1 MSDIPVPRRPEFP
14 DSPFVELADRARD
27 FAANPRVR
35 AVVLLAV
42 SAVAGLVWFGLGS
55 SGGEP
60 TGVTSPSTANTASR
74 STTTTTEAKKELLVH
89 VAGAVLRPGLV
100 RLSTGDRV
108 ADAIAAA
115 GGGLPDA
122 DLDRLNL
129 AAVLSDGERV
139 AVARVG
145 QPAPIAPGSGSA
157 GAASG
162 TSGSRTSDGPININ
176 TATQAEL
183 ETLPGIGPS
192 LGAAIIATR
201 ERLGGFD
208 QIEQLR
214 EVRGIG
220 DLRFADLR
228 ELVVV

>member
-1 MSDIPVPRRPEFP
+1 MSDIPIPRRPEFRN
-14 DSPFVELADRARD
+14 SPFVELGDRSRD

-35 AVVLLAV
+35 AVALIAV

-60 TGVTSPSTANTASR
+60 TGVTSPSTANTGSR
-74 STTTTTEAKKELLVH
+74 STTTTTEVKKELLVH

-129 AAVLSDGERV
+129 AALVADGERV

-145 QPAPIAPGSGSA
+145 QPAPIAPGSSSPSS
-157 GAASG
+157 ASG
-162 TSGSRTSDGPININ
+162 TLDGPININ
-176 TATQAEL
+176 TATQADL
-183 ETLPGIGPS
+183 ETLPGIGPT
-192 LGAAIIATR
+192 LAAAIIATR

-208 QIEQLR
+208 QVEQLR